1 MRYQRCGRWVL
12 KLVHLFKQCVR
23 NIEHRSE
30 SARRAGTGSCRR
42 VPVAGPHAA
51 LPLNAEADRG
61 RQDQDRYFEILG
73 SQIRAMRDAGKSLDE
88 IKKGI
93 RAELGEF
100 AQWPRERAIPATAEQ
115 VYRELPAR

>member
-1 MRYQRCGRWVL
+1 MLLCTM
-12 KLVHLFKQCVR
+12 
-23 NIEHRSE
+23 
-30 SARRAGTGSCRR
+30 TGASSI
-42 VPVAGPHAA
+42 PG
-51 LPLNAEADRG
+51 
-61 RQDQDRYFEILG
+61 QDRYFEILG